1 VEGGVIEGCGRV
13 RKPLDKGW
21 TSFVETEL
29 TNLRVGTIL
38 LGPGESHTVETGD
51 REFAFVLVRGR
62 CGVQLSSGPQALLG
76 PRANPFEHPP
86 FGFFASKGE
95 TATFLAEEETLIGAG
110 SSPAAAHHAPALVTP
125 REVGGGVRGLG
136 NWQREVRFVCW
147 TDNTKGSSLIAGE
160 TVTPSGNW
168 STIPP
173 HRHQYDNPSEEV
185 PYEEVYFFQFS
196 KPQGYGLAWQFN
208 DDGTMDQAFSL
219 RTNDALYM
227 SSGYH
232 PTACGPGATLY
243 HLTFIAGPYRMSKS
257 RVHDDFRFLLDE
269 NNLENPYAKQHVGA
283 GG

>member
-1 VEGGVIEGCGRV
+1 VNKGCGRV
-13 RKPLDKGW
+13 RKLLSRGW
-21 TSFVETEL
+21 TPLVEAEL
-29 TNLRVGTIL
+29 RDLRVGTIL
-38 LGPGESHTVETGD
+38 LGPGESHTVETGK

-62 CGVQLSSGPQALLG
+62 CEVRLASGIQGKLG
-76 PRANPFEHPP
+76 PRDNPFSHPP
-86 FGFFASKGE
+86 YGLFASGGE
-95 TATFLAEEETLIGAG
+95 TATFSALEETLIGVG
-110 SSPAAAHHAPALVTP
+110 NSPATTSHPPTLITP
-125 REVGGGVRGLG
+125 QNVGGGVRGVG

-173 HRHQYDNPSEEV
+173 HRHQFDNPSEEV

-269 NNLENPYAKQHVGA
+269 NNLENPYAKQFVG
-283 GG
+283 G